1 MYPVTRLSTGNE
13 KTRKIKHAALWTRYS
28 VIDRRTFL
36 RLAGASAA
44 AGALPAC
51 GGVEKNA
58 VVGVPR
64 SNFDEDSTAEEVTAG
79 LDLSGK
85 LAVVTGCTSGIGFE
99 TMRVLALRGAYV
111 VGTSR
116 SLEKAH
122 AACLRVRGRT
132 TPLQLELADVAS
144 VIACTNAIR
153 GVNSPVDMLICN
165 AGYMGGSGKRQLVN
179 GVEKHFAVNHLGHF
193 VFVNRL
199 LGRLYMSDQGR
210 IVVVS
215 SRAGYTRAP
224 QSGIEFDNLDASRDY
239 DDMRAYGHS
248 KLANA
253 LFSLHLGKL
262 LRGTRITTN
271 SLHPGVIN
279 TEIDRNLSR
288 FKQFGFAGLA
298 MFGGTKTVAEG
309 AATSC
314 YVATSPSLGAVSG
327 QYFEDC
333 NAVTVSGTHMHDE
346 AMAAELWRVS
356 EDLMRDH
363 LLSHSGPDYNDFE
376 RGMLEWNK
384 NKSKQ
389 DQ

>member
-1 MYPVTRLSTGNE
+1 
-13 KTRKIKHAALWTRYS
+13 

-36 RLAGASAA
+36 KLSGATLA
-44 AGALPAC
+44 AGSVATC
-51 GGVEKNA
+51 GGFDKVA
-58 VVGVPR
+58 VSDVPR
-64 SNFDEDSTAEEVTAG
+64 SNFDANSTAEEVTAG

-99 TMRVLALRGAYV
+99 TMRVLALRGVLV

-132 TPLQLELADVAS
+132 SPLQLDLADIGS
-144 VIACTNAIR
+144 VIACADAIR
-153 GVNSPVDMLICN
+153 SINSPLDMLICN
-165 AGYMGGSGKRQLVN
+165 AGYMGGSGNRELVN
-179 GVEKHFAVNHLGHF
+179 GIEKHFAVNHLGHF
-193 VFVNRL
+193 VLVNRL

-210 IVVVS
+210 IAVVS

-224 QSGIEFDNLDASRDY
+224 AHGIEFHNLDASRDY
-239 DDMRAYGHS
+239 DHMRAYGQS

-253 LFSLHLGKL
+253 LFSLHLARL

-271 SLHPGVIN
+271 ALHPGVIN

-288 FKQFGFAGLA
+288 VAQVGFATMAL
-298 MFGGTKTVAEG
+298 FGGTKSVEEG

-327 QYFEDC
+327 RYFEDC
-333 NAVTVSGTHMHDE
+333 NAVTIPGTHMQDE
-346 AMAAELWRVS
+346 AMAEELWRVS

-363 LLSHSGPDYNDFE
+363 LVSHSGPDYNDFE
-376 RGMLEWNK
+376 RGMLKWNE
-384 NKSKQ
+384 NKDKSEQ
-389 DQ
+389 GQ